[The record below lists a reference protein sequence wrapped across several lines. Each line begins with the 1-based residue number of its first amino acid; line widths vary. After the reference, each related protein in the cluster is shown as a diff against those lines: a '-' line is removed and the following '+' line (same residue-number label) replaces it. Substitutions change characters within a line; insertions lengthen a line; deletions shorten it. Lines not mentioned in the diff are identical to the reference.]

1 MGRKFKSCPLSRGD
15 RFPGAVPLRV
25 FHGDDSEPFR
35 RLIAEVLPDGEEIV
49 MCGDAAT
56 PDEVLAGVEREQPDV
71 VLLDQLDGPDLIERL
86 RERAPGV
93 RIVLLSGFRPG
104 HGDAEL
110 EGRADGYLVK
120 TAGIDEMRAA
130 VRGG

>member
-1 MGRKFKSCPLSRGD
+1 
-15 RFPGAVPLRV
+15 VPLRV

-35 RLIAEVLPDGEEIV
+35 RLVAEVLPDGDIV
-49 MCGDAAT
+49 MCGEAAT
-56 PDEVLAGVEREQPDV
+56 PEEVLAGVAREQPDV
-71 VLLDQLDGPDLIERL
+71 VLLDQLDGAELIDRL
-86 RERAPGV
+86 RELAPGV

-104 HGDAEL
+104 HGDADL

-120 TAGIDEMRAA
+120 TAGIDQMRAA

>member
-1 MGRKFKSCPLSRGD
+1 V
-15 RFPGAVPLRV
+15 ALRV

-35 RLIAEVLPDGEEIV
+35 RLIAEILPDEDIV
-49 MCGDAAT
+49 MCGEGGT
-56 PDEVLAGVEREQPDV
+56 PDEVIAGVAREQPDV
-71 VLLDQLDGPDLIERL
+71 VLLDQLDGVDVERL
-86 RERAPGV
+86 RELAPGV

-104 HGDAEL
+104 HGDTAL